1 MGVWLSVLGVA
12 GTEFQWYGDREPL
25 APRKRGRMVRKACAG
40 LFAACTL
47 GIFAVVPAASAQPVI
62 TGGLVN
68 LTITN
73 VLNNNVTT
81 VQIPVTAAA
90 AVCGV
95 QVGVISA
102 LGQAVTCT
110 PHSGT
115 ATATV

>member
-1 MGVWLSVLGVA
+1 ML
-12 GTEFQWYGDREPL
+12 
-25 APRKRGRMVRKACAG
+25 RKTCAS
-40 LFAACTL
+40 LFAACAV
-47 GIFAVVPAASAQPVI
+47 GAFAAVPAANAQPVF

-81 VQIPVTAAA
+81 VQVPVTIAAA
-90 AVCGV
+90 ICGV

-102 LGQAVTCT
+102 LGQDVTCT

-115 ATATV
+115 ASATA

>member
-1 MGVWLSVLGVA
+1 ML
-12 GTEFQWYGDREPL
+12 R
-25 APRKRGRMVRKACAG
+25 RACAT
-40 LFAACTL
+40 LFAVC
-47 GIFAVVPAASAQPVI
+47 GIGTAVLVPVASAQPPVV

-73 VLNNNVTT
+73 VLNKNVVT
-81 VQIPVTAAA
+81 VQVPVTAAA

-102 LGQAVTCT
+102 LGQAVSCT

-115 ATATV
+115 ATATAP

>member
-1 MGVWLSVLGVA
+1 MTALLSRPKRVLAGVLAA
-12 GTEFQWYGDREPL
+12 GAL
-25 APRKRGRMVRKACAG
+25 ATGAG
-40 LFAACTL
+40 
-47 GIFAVVPAASAQPVI
+47 IPAASAQPVI

-73 VLNNNVTT
+73 VLNDNTVT
-81 VQIPVTAAA
+81 VQVPVTAAA

-110 PHSGT
+110 PHSGVAT
-115 ATATV
+115 ATA